1 MNMQINCDQTHQYT
15 AFEVAIDV
23 AGVMTVSLNVPGR
36 PMNVL
41 TADVVDELEAIVTDI
56 EARRDVKLVV
66 FRSEKESGF
75 LAGADVRAITSIA
88 GPAQAGRLIDA
99 GQQLFHRID
108 HLKIPTVV
116 VIHGPC
122 LGGGLEWALACDY
135 RIARDNSSTKI
146 GLPEIKLG
154 LIPGWGGTQR
164 LPQQVGLLASLKMI
178 LSGNPVSAYEAAKMQ
193 LIDRAISPDDW
204 EHGVERFIDDVLNRR
219 VRAERSLRK
228 RLWRSLESTS
238 LARMWILRKT
248 RKKLRSKSEQ
258 YPALF
263 AAILAIEAGL
273 FKQGAGYVSER
284 SEFVKLLATPTC
296 RNLLNLFFE
305 RESARDIKTWATTSD
320 RSDMHFH
327 EIRRVG
333 VIGAGAMGAG
343 IGQFAATHGYEVAF
357 REVNESAAQQ
367 GRARI
372 EKLMKKYADR
382 YRLDAEKRRELSDHV
397 VMSTDDDAVVLSD
410 LVIEA
415 AVERLDIKQQIFAR
429 LNETVAADCILA
441 TNTSSLSVDAIAT
454 ATTHPNRVAGLH
466 FFNPVHRME
475 LVEVVRGTHTSDDT
489 ITRLVAFVRSLGKTP
504 IVTKDAPGFLV
515 NRVLFPYLGEAV
527 LMCSEGYTPAEIDH
541 EVRRFG
547 MPMGPLELIDQVG
560 VDIAMHVATSLGEVL
575 IELEPVVDLLSEMVE
590 QGELGKKTSSGFYR
604 YQDGGAVGWNLA
616 GSARIMT
623 SKDAERFVDDGL
635 SMIQR
640 RLVSPMLR
648 EAVRCKEQQ
657 IVREDWMI
665 DLAMVLGTGFAPHR
679 GGPLRVI
686 DSIGA
691 AIVHEN
697 MNQLETLHG
706 KRFAPPALLGSMASA
721 GERFYV
727 RDGSIHSDENELP
740 AHQSDFQPS
749 RSLR

>member
-1 MNMQINCDQTHQYT
+1 MNTKTNLHHSHQYN
-15 AFEVAIDV
+15 AFNVTTDE
-23 AGVMTVSLNVPGR
+23 AGVMTVSLDVPGR

-41 TADVVDELEAIVTDI
+41 TADVVEELDAIVTNI
-56 EARRDVKLVV
+56 EARPDVKLVI

-75 LAGADVRAITSIA
+75 LAGADVRAIASIA

-108 HLKIPTVV
+108 HLKPATLA

-164 LPQQVGLLASLKMI
+164 LPQQIGLVASLKMI
-178 LSGNPVSAYEAAKMQ
+178 LSGNPVSAYEAAKMN

-204 EHGVERFIDDVLNRR
+204 EHGVERFINDVLNRR
-219 VRAERSLRK
+219 IHQELSLQK

-258 YPALF
+258 YPALY
-263 AAILAIEAGL
+263 AAIQAIEAGL

-305 RESARDIKTWATTSD
+305 RESARDIKTWASKTE

-357 REVNESAAQQ
+357 REVNEGAAQQ
-367 GRARI
+367 GRGRI
-372 EKLMKKYADR
+372 EKLMQKYADR
-382 YRLDAEKRRELSDHV
+382 YRLNAEKRRELSNQI

-415 AVERLDIKQQIFAR
+415 AVERLDAKQQIFAR
-429 LNETVAADCILA
+429 LDETVAVDCILA

-454 ATTHPNRVAGLH
+454 ATTHPDRVAGLH

-475 LVEVVRGTHTSDDT
+475 LVEVVRGSHTSDDT

-527 LMCSEGYTPAEIDH
+527 LMFGEGFTPAEIDR
-541 EVRRFG
+541 EVRKFG
-547 MPMGPLELIDQVG
+547 MPMGPLELVDQVG

-575 IELEPVVDLLSEMVE
+575 VELEPVVGLLSEMVE
-590 QGELGKKTSSGFYR
+590 QGELGKKANSGFYL
-604 YQDGGAVGWNLA
+604 YQDGDVVGWKQSGPEPVQTSLA
-616 GSARIMT
+616 
-623 SKDAERFVDDGL
+623 DERFADDGL
-635 SMIQR
+635 TMIQR
-640 RLVSPMLR
+640 RLVYPMLR

-691 AIVHEN
+691 AVVYEN
-697 MNQLETLHG
+697 MKHLETLHG
-706 KRFAPPALLGSMASA
+706 KRFAPPELLGSMAKA
-721 GERFYV
+721 AEHFYV
-727 RDGSIHSDENELP
+727 REGSIHPDETELP
-740 AHQSDFQPS
+740 ARQSDFQPS